1 MSEADGRLA
10 DVLEG
15 HWSLCHHCSS
25 RRVKV
30 ILLNKQG
37 ILITDAEKKRRREE
51 DDDRRQSDLASSS
64 AVAALSLSLNLT
76 HFISQLR
83 KTRQKNIRGFDRDG
97 GRELF
102 LLVGGADQE

>member
-1 MSEADGRLA
+1 MSRRRRMSEADGRLA

-15 HWSLCHHCSS
+15 HCSLLSLCHHCSS
-25 RRVKV
+25 GRVKV

-64 AVAALSLSLNLT
+64 AVAAATPLET
-76 HFISQLR
+76 
-83 KTRQKNIRGFDRDG
+83 
-97 GRELF
+97 GRSYSANSCL
-102 LLVGGADQE
+102 A